1 VKTPASGAIAS
12 PGATIELTGSEQT
25 SEVSV
30 LQAISILGA
39 LAVLAAFAAN
49 QLGWM
54 RPSQLSYAL
63 ANFAGSA
70 ILTAVAI
77 VDQQIGF
84 VLLQGAWALVSLV
97 GIVTILRGARARGPG

>member
-1 VKTPASGAIAS
+1 M
-12 PGATIELTGSEQT
+12 
-25 SEVSV
+25 

-49 QLGWM
+49 QFGWIK
-54 RPSQLSYAL
+54 PSQLSYAL
-63 ANFAGSA
+63 ANFAGSG

-77 VDQQIGF
+77 IDWQIGL

-97 GIVTILRGARARGPG
+97 GIVTILRAARPDDPGSR

>member
-1 VKTPASGAIAS
+1 M
-12 PGATIELTGSEQT
+12 
-25 SEVSV
+25 

-39 LAVLAAFAAN
+39 AAVLAAFAAN
-49 QLGWM
+49 QFGWIK
-54 RPSQLSYAL
+54 PSQLSYAA

-77 VDQQIGF
+77 ADRQIGF

-97 GIVTILRGARARGPG
+97 GIVTILRGARTEDSHPSRTR